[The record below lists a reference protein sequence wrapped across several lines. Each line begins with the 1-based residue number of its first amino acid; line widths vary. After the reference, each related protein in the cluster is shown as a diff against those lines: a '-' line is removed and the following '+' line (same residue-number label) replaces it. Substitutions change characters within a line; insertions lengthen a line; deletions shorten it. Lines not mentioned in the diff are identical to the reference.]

1 MTFIETER
9 ARAGTWKARTA
20 TLPDTAKQP
29 APYIGKDGRAG
40 TARYDF
46 CLPAEF
52 ANYSLLPEVRPSAL
66 TLFAELGIPW
76 HASVH
81 GGPSNHL
88 LSSQVQCVNALAQ
101 MVRDPSRLVRAFGDL
116 LGTAE
121 VLEIEPGRYLTFE
134 YIGPEDFFSEARNGV
149 RVRGAHCTSVDA
161 AFLHRTVDDV
171 VELVLVEW
179 KYTELYRLRPPAP
192 AKDRVRA
199 GRYSAAIADRQG
211 PVRGDI
217 LSAAAMFDEPFYQLV
232 RQQLLAHALEQSSAE
247 GATRVRVV
255 HVLPPA
261 NDAYQRSL
269 ARPEHRALGET
280 VSSVWQQLL
289 RTPNRFVSMDP
300 ATFLDATITSPEYVS
315 RYGDRM
321 LHNDQDVLD
330 EFGIDDLTDLED
342 LIDFD
347 GEISS
352 TTNGLELR
360 AGTVGTVIEYPFS
373 QDDLQRLSDEAEDE
387 YAKAIERAGVEED

>member
-1 MTFIETER
+1 M
-9 ARAGTWKARTA
+9 
-20 TLPDTAKQP
+20 
-29 APYIGKDGRAG
+29 
-40 TARYDF
+40 
-46 CLPAEF
+46 
-52 ANYSLLPEVRPSAL
+52 
-66 TLFAELGIPW
+66 
-76 HASVH
+76 
-81 GGPSNHL
+81 
-88 LSSQVQCVNALAQ
+88 
-101 MVRDPSRLVRAFGDL
+101 
-116 LGTAE
+116 
-121 VLEIEPGRYLTFE
+121 
-134 YIGPEDFFSEARNGV
+134 
-149 RVRGAHCTSVDA
+149 
-161 AFLHRTVDDV
+161 
-171 VELVLVEW
+171 
-179 KYTELYRLRPPAP
+179 
-192 AKDRVRA
+192 
-199 GRYSAAIADRQG
+199 
-211 PVRGDI
+211 RGDI

>member
-1 MTFIETER
+1 VTFIETER

-373 QDDLQRLSDEAEDE
+373 QDDLQRLSDEAEGE

>member
-1 MTFIETER
+1 MER
-9 ARAGTWKARTA
+9 ARAGAWKARTA
-20 TLPDTAKQP
+20 TLPDAAKQP
-29 APYIGKDGRAG
+29 APYVVRRDGSTD

-52 ANYSLLPEVRPSAL
+52 ADCTLLPEARPSAL
-66 TLFAELGIPW
+66 ALFAELGIPW

-81 GGPSNHL
+81 GGPGNNL

-101 MVRDPSRLVRAFGDL
+101 MMHDPSRLVRTFGDL

-134 YIGPEDFFSEARNGV
+134 YIGPEDFFHEARNGV
-149 RVRGAHCTSVDA
+149 RVRGAQCTSVDA

-179 KYTELYRLRPPAP
+179 KYTESYRRRPPAP
-192 AKDRVRA
+192 ASDLIRVS
-199 GRYSAAIADRQG
+199 RYAAAIADSQG
-211 PVRGDI
+211 PVRGD
-217 LSAAAMFDEPFYQLV
+217 LLPVAVLFDEPFYQLV
-232 RQQLLAHALEQSSAE
+232 RQQLLAHALERSSAE

-280 VSSVWQQLL
+280 VSAVWQQLL
-289 RTPNRFVSMDP
+289 RATNRFVPMDP
-300 ATFLDATITSPEYVS
+300 ATFLDAAITSPEYVS
-315 RYGDRM
+315 RYGDPM
-321 LHNDQDVLD
+321 PH
-330 EFGIDDLTDLED
+330 
-342 LIDFD
+342 
-347 GEISS
+347 
-352 TTNGLELR
+352 
-360 AGTVGTVIEYPFS
+360 
-373 QDDLQRLSDEAEDE
+373 SDEHGSDGFSIDGQPVAT
-387 YAKAIERAGVEED
+387 A

>member
-9 ARAGTWKARTA
+9 ARAGTWKASGDLGGRTA

-29 APYIGKDGRAG
+29 APYIGKDGRAA

-179 KYTELYRLRPPAP
+179 KYTELYRLRPPAREGP
-192 AKDRVRA
+192 RSPPSARRNRRHCDGTGRSTDVRPR
-199 GRYSAAIADRQG
+199 GRMDTLLARSAASKDAE
-211 PVRGDI
+211 
-217 LSAAAMFDEPFYQLV
+217 LLV
-232 RQQLLAHALEQSSAE
+232 LRHEVA
-247 GATRVRVV
+247 
-255 HVLPPA
+255 VL
-261 NDAYQRSL
+261 
-269 ARPEHRALGET
+269 GG
-280 VSSVWQQLL
+280 
-289 RTPNRFVSMDP
+289 RTPSRGWTGPTGRCSPPCP
-300 ATFLDATITSPEYVS
+300 AAP
-315 RYGDRM
+315 DRC
-321 LHNDQDVLD
+321 
-330 EFGIDDLTDLED
+330 G
-342 LIDFD
+342 
-347 GEISS
+347 
-352 TTNGLELR
+352 
-360 AGTVGTVIEYPFS
+360 
-373 QDDLQRLSDEAEDE
+373 
-387 YAKAIERAGVEED
+387 